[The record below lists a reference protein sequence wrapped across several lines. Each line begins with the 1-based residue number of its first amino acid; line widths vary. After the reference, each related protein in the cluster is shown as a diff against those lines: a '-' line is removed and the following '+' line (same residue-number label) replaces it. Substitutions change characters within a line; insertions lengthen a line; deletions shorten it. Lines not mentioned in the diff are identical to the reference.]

1 MKGKEAEDQ
10 RKICEADEKVTE
22 AQRFEA
28 TTLKVSCEND
38 LAKVLPILE
47 NASKALDK
55 IKQEDITTI
64 KSFVTPPRMH
74 PYFFLTQPLWTC

>member
-1 MKGKEAEDQ
+1 MQRSEANE
-10 RKICEADEKVTE
+10 
-22 AQRFEA
+22 
-28 TTLKVSCEND
+28 LKTSCEND

-64 KSFVTPPRMH
+64 KSFVTPPRT
-74 PYFFLTQPLWTC
+74 FLI